1 MMGIRNRSVRFFIG
15 LVACVLMIVNLISY
29 RNVPSDIYSAEA
41 TYWMIGGIAVFV
53 ICSCFSILTEIA
65 SISLMV
71 SSFMGIAAF
80 AQAPGTIDYLS
91 TAFFDGFSI
100 NAIFALPTDV
110 WLSIFTFILSFVVA
124 SVAMF
129 LPFVKEEC

>member
-1 MMGIRNRSVRFFIG
+1 MIGIRDRSVGFYIG

-29 RNVPSDIYSAEA
+29 RSAPSDLYSAKA
-41 TYWMIGGIAVFV
+41 TYWMIGGIAVFA
-53 ICSCFSILTEIA
+53 IFSCFALLSEIA

-100 NAIFALPTDV
+100 NAVFALPTEV

-129 LPFVKEEC
+129 LPLIKKDY

>member
-1 MMGIRNRSVRFFIG
+1 MIGIRDRSAGFFVG
-15 LVACVLMIVNLISY
+15 LAACIFMIVNLISY
-29 RNVPSDIYSAEA
+29 RSVPSDIYSAKA
-41 TYWMIGGIAVFV
+41 TYWMIGGIAVFA
-53 ICSCFSILTEIA
+53 ICSCFALLSEIA

-100 NAIFALPTDV
+100 NAIIALPTDV

-129 LPFVKEEC
+129 LPFVKRGY

>member
-1 MMGIRNRSVRFFIG
+1 MIGIRDRSVGFFIG
-15 LVACVLMIVNLISY
+15 LVACIFMIVNLISY
-29 RNVPSDIYSAEA
+29 RSVPSDLYSAKA
-41 TYWMIGGIAVFV
+41 TYWMIGGIAVFA
-53 ICSCFSILTEIA
+53 ICSCFALLSEIA

-100 NAIFALPTDV
+100 GAVFALPTAV
-110 WLSIFTFILSFVVA
+110 WLSLVTFILSFVVA
-124 SVAMF
+124 SVTMF
-129 LPFVKEEC
+129 LPLIKKGY